1 MYVYMDEL
9 RETMYVLDLLIPY
22 VFSCI
27 DGLLDVGYMAYAL
40 MDCYIYHICVLK
52 MQGNNRKQTKQW

>member
-22 VFSCI
+22 VFCCI
-27 DGLLDVGYMAYAL
+27 DGLLDV
-40 MDCYIYHICVLK
+40 
-52 MQGNNRKQTKQW
+52 